1 MAPKKQTI
9 LLIEDSVST
18 RATYKNFFE
27 KHGYH
32 ILEAAN
38 GETGWA
44 IARDKLPDLVVLD
57 LLLPDIHGLEVLKNI
72 RSDEKTKN
80 IPVLVLTNVKEAE
93 DIQKSKTM
101 GASHYAHKGSVTP
114 TKIIEI
120 VENLLKKK

>member
-27 KHGYH
+27 KYGYD
-32 ILEAAN
+32 ILEAEN
-38 GETGWA
+38 GEKGWA
-44 IARDKLPDLVVLD
+44 LTRDKLPDLVVLD

-80 IPVLVLTNVKEAE
+80 IPVLVLTNVREAE
-93 DIQKSKTM
+93 DIQKTKTM
-101 GASHYAHKGSVTP
+101 GASHYAHKESVTP
-114 TKIIEI
+114 KKIIEI
-120 VENLLKKK
+120 VENLLKKS